1 MQLKWALV
9 FNKLLI
15 SDVRILDNNY
25 LETIQRAAFNDSEIG
40 RLYVLRNS
48 FFNWLW
54 LQSSFHFAEVWKGT
68 KSWGIFTNWPSK
80 ASTTFDNCE
89 FDEYSLNDYVITRK
103 LYFYSTRD
111 LSGTS
116 IESLPSTGL
125 DKLEELRIQ
134 NTQSLKHIPS
144 VYNFK
149 VLLLYPVW
157 DSAIHDK
164 VL

>member
-1 MQLKWALV
+1 MSFGTHQIINFWCQNPWQQLPRDYPASRFQWLGDWKIVGFEENPFFQLALIT
-9 FNKLLI
+9 NLLI
-15 SDVRILDNNY
+15 I
-25 LETIQRAAFNDSEIG
+25 
-40 RLYVLRNS
+40 
-48 FFNWLW
+48 
-54 LQSSFHFAEVWKGT
+54 FAEVWKGT
-68 KSWGIFTNWPSK
+68 KIWGIFTSWPSK
-80 ASTTFDNCE
+80 ASTTFDNCA
-89 FDEYSLNDYVITRK
+89 FDEYSLKCYVITRK

-149 VLLLYPVW
+149 VLQVYPMW
-157 DSAIHDK
+157 DSAIYDK